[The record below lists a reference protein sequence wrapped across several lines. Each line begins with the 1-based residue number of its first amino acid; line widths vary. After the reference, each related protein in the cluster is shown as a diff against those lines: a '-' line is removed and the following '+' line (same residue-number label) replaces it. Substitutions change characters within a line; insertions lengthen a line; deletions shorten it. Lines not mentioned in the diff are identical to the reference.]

1 MARHIYSCPLRW
13 SDMDAFGHVNNVT
26 FLRYLEEARVDFMWR
41 LAPGSGSDAFTGGVV
56 VARHEIDYLKPL
68 VHRHRPVTIETW
80 VTQIG
85 AAYLTLRYEI
95 KDEDALY
102 VRATTRIVPYDL
114 DQGRPRRVTPEEEK
128 FLAEYLEPDPVTKG
142 AAKKASKASK
152 TPEASEESTKP
163 AGSADGA
170 ERAEGAVSV

>member
-1 MARHIYSCPLRW
+1 
-13 SDMDAFGHVNNVT
+13 MDAFGHVNNVT

-41 LAPGSGSDAFTGGVV
+41 LAPGNGSNAFTGGVV
-56 VARHEIDYLKPL
+56 VARHEIDYLRPL

-80 VTQIG
+80 VTEIK

-128 FLAEYLEPDPVTKG
+128 FLTEYLEPDPVKKG
-142 AAKKASKASK
+142 AAKKAS
-152 TPEASEESTKP
+152 EAATKP
-163 AGSADGA
+163 AGSADGSERA
-170 ERAEGAVSV
+170 EAEGAVSI

>member
-1 MARHIYSCPLRW
+1 MARHIYPCPLRW

-41 LAPGSGSDAFTGGVV
+41 LAPGNGSDAFTGGVV

-68 VHRHRPVTIETW
+68 VHRHRPVTVETW
-80 VTQIG
+80 VTEIK

-102 VRATTRIVPYDL
+102 VRAATRIVPYDL

-128 FLAEYLEPDPVTKG
+128 FLTKYLEPDPV
-142 AAKKASKASK
+142 KKSARKA
-152 TPEASEESTKP
+152 STKP
-163 AGSADGA
+163 AGSSGSEGSDGSDGSADGA
-170 ERAEGAVSV
+170 ERPEGAVSV